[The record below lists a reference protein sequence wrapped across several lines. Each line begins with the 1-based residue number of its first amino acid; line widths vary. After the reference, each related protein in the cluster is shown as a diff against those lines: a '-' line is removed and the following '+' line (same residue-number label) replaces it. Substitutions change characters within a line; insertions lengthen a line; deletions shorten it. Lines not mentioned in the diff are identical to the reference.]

1 MSADAATIVDA
12 DTNITNVEKLTTA
25 NGTNHVT
32 LGTKADDSGLAT
44 ITTGSGDDHIDANA
58 YEGSDITIEINSG
71 AGDDVINGA
80 KSGSMVIY
88 GGSGLDIITGG
99 ESSEKFK
106 YRSTTEMGTSL
117 EFAESITSFSDKD
130 DMIWLSWNDINFED
144 DINISDDGIDTIIQ
158 ITQDNEKDG
167 YLKLIGI
174 ADSSI
179 ITFADF
185 QFG

>member
-1 MSADAATIVDA
+1 TIVDA
-12 DTNITNVEKLTTA
+12 DFTNIDNVEGFTTA
-25 NGTNHVT
+25 DGANSVT
-32 LGTKADDSGLAT
+32 LGTKAVDSGLAT
-44 ITTGSGDDHIDANA
+44 VTGGDDDDTIDASA
-58 YEGSDITIEINSG
+58 FAGALTVASG
-71 AGDDVINGA
+71 AGDDVINGG

-117 EFAESITSFSDKD
+117 EFAESITSFSDEN
-130 DMIWLSWNDINFED
+130 DMIWLSWSGINFED
-144 DINISDDGIDTIIQ
+144 DINISDDGIDTTILIN
-158 ITQDNEKDG
+158 QDNEKDG

-174 ADSSI
+174 SDSSI